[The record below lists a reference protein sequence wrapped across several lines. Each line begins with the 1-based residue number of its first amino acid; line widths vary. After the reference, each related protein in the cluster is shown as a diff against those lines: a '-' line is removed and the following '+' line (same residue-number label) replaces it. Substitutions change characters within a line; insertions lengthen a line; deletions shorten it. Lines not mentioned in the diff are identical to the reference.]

1 MKAGYDWDITLVEI
15 RKGVEVLGKIQV
27 YYYTSNLIDLLY
39 INANY

>member
-27 YYYTSNLIDLLY
+27 YSLFDYLCLIRITWL
-39 INANY
+39 I